1 MMIMADPI
9 TRLFSLGSKLKNL
22 PEDKQKAISGY
33 GFYDW
38 GKSAFECSVTLA
50 IIPVWYTLLFL
61 KANGLTVS
69 LFSQSMTA
77 DAVLSLVIA
86 ISTLSVA
93 IISPPLGVIAD
104 RRLVKMRWLKIL
116 TIVGAGGTLL
126 IAFAP
131 LFGNASW
138 IWIMVMY
145 FVANVGLNGAGVF
158 YNALLPHLGEQDELD
173 DISNRAFAYG
183 YLGGGLL
190 LVIHLVVLMS
200 TDFAEWAIQFS
211 MATAGIWWYGFALVT
226 FAWVPEPP
234 VENEMEKLKFRQAAR
249 FAVGEVTQ
257 TLKDYKDFPHLFL
270 YMLAYFLF
278 IDGINTVT
286 ALAGVYGTTVLGI
299 GFTGLIIALLVV
311 QFVAAPSA
319 ILFTKLAE
327 SKGTKQALMISV
339 CGWVVLCFA
348 GLCFA
353 PLELE
358 THEDYDILY
367 EWSEEDAAYSVYVS
381 WSAND
386 LAQKLD
392 YEDDEFDEQAW
403 AKEWSYI
410 LPTEVNEDDKGI
422 LEWSWGDSE
431 EEPNMVKLLG
441 VPDSNISSFV
451 DSVDN
456 TRFSVSIVGGEL
468 NGEASVGEDHPTN
481 LGDGVLDSIPIW
493 ARDNVWKPLGMGVF
507 LQFIVLGCFMGTLLG
522 GSQGLARSLFG
533 QIVPETRST
542 EFYSFLGFF
551 NKVAAFL
558 GPTLYFFMAVMY
570 DSRAGIFSIAF
581 LLLLGAILLYRVDID
596 AGIEDAKAE
605 DNRIRKLLAETPE
618 ADYDSIHNK
627 D

>member
-1 MMIMADPI
+1 
-9 TRLFSLGSKLKNL
+9 
-22 PEDKQKAISGY
+22 
-33 GFYDW
+33 
-38 GKSAFECSVTLA
+38 
-50 IIPVWYTLLFL
+50 
-61 KANGLTVS
+61 
-69 LFSQSMTA
+69 
-77 DAVLSLVIA
+77 
-86 ISTLSVA
+86 
-93 IISPPLGVIAD
+93 
-104 RRLVKMRWLKIL
+104 MRWLKIL
-116 TIVGAGGTLL
+116 TVVGAGGTFL
-126 IAFAP
+126 IALAP
-131 LFGNASW
+131 LFGSSSW

-145 FVANVGLNGAGVF
+145 LFANIGLNGAGVF
-158 YNALLPHLGEQDELD
+158 YNALLPHLGKPYELD

-183 YLGGGLL
+183 YLGAGVL
-190 LVIHLVVLMS
+190 LVLHLIILLA
-200 TDFAEWAIQFS
+200 TGFAEWAVQFS
-211 MATAGIWWYGFALVT
+211 LASSGIWWYGFALIT

-234 VENEMEKLKFRQAAR
+234 VENEMEKLKFREAAR

-327 SKGTKQALMISV
+327 SKGTKQALMISI
-339 CGWVVLCFA
+339 CGWVFLCFA
-348 GLCFA
+348 GLGFA

-367 EWSEEDAAYSVYVS
+367 EWNEEDSAYSVYVS
-381 WSAND
+381 WSADD

-403 AKEWSYI
+403 AKQWAYV
-410 LPTEVNEDDKGI
+410 LHTEVNEDDKDI

-431 EEPNMVKLLG
+431 DEPNKIKLLG
-441 VPDSNISSFV
+441 IPNSNITSFL
-451 DSVDN
+451 DSVDS
-456 TRFSVSIVGGEL
+456 TRFSASIIGGEL
-468 NGEASVGEDHPTN
+468 DGEAKVGVDHPTN

-493 ARDNVWKPLGMGVF
+493 ARDNIWKPLGMGVF

-558 GPTLYFFMAVMY
+558 GPALYFFMSVMY

-605 DNRIRKLLAETPE
+605 DNRIRKLLAETTE
-618 ADYDSIHNK
+618 ADYDSMHNK

>member
-1 MMIMADPI
+1 MIMADPI
-9 TRLFSLGSKLKNL
+9 TRLFSLGSKLENL
-22 PEDKQKAISGY
+22 PEDKEKAISGY

-131 LFGNASW
+131 LFGNSSW

-183 YLGGGLL
+183 YLGGGIL

-211 MATAGIWWYGFALVT
+211 MVTAGIWWYGFALVT

-392 YEDDEFDEQAW
+392 YEEDEFDEQAW
-403 AKEWSYI
+403 AREWSYI
-410 LPTEVNEDDKGI
+410 LPTEINEDDKDI

-441 VPDSNISSFV
+441 VPDSNITSFV

-605 DNRIRKLLAETPE
+605 DNRIRKLLAETTE
-618 ADYDSIHNK
+618 ADYDSMHNK

>member
-22 PEDKQKAISGY
+22 PEDKEKAISGY

-410 LPTEVNEDDKGI
+410 LPTEVNEDDKDI

-605 DNRIRKLLAETPE
+605 DNRIRKLIAETPE
-618 ADYDSIHNK
+618 VDYDSMHNK

>member
-1 MMIMADPI
+1 M
-9 TRLFSLGSKLKNL
+9 
-22 PEDKQKAISGY
+22 
-33 GFYDW
+33 
-38 GKSAFECSVTLA
+38 
-50 IIPVWYTLLFL
+50 
-61 KANGLTVS
+61 
-69 LFSQSMTA
+69 
-77 DAVLSLVIA
+77 
-86 ISTLSVA
+86 
-93 IISPPLGVIAD
+93 IAD
-104 RRLVKMRWLKIL
+104 RRLVKMRWIKIL

-131 LFGNASW
+131 LFGNSSW

-183 YLGGGLL
+183 YLGGGIL

-200 TDFAEWAIQFS
+200 TGFAEWAIQFS
-211 MATAGIWWYGFALVT
+211 MVTAGIWWYGFALVT

-358 THEDYDILY
+358 THEDYDIYMSGAKRMLHIQFMFLGQQMILLRN
-367 EWSEEDAAYSVYVS
+367 WIMKRMNST
-381 WSAND
+381 N
-386 LAQKLD
+386 KLGRKNGRT
-392 YEDDEFDEQAW
+392 FF
-403 AKEWSYI
+403 
-410 LPTEVNEDDKGI
+410 LR
-422 LEWSWGDSE
+422 
-431 EEPNMVKLLG
+431 KLTRMTKIFWNGLG
-441 VPDSNISSFV
+441 VIQKKNQIW
-451 DSVDN
+451 
-456 TRFSVSIVGGEL
+456 L
-468 NGEASVGEDHPTN
+468 N
-481 LGDGVLDSIPIW
+481 
-493 ARDNVWKPLGMGVF
+493 F
-507 LQFIVLGCFMGTLLG
+507 
-522 GSQGLARSLFG
+522 
-533 QIVPETRST
+533 
-542 EFYSFLGFF
+542 
-551 NKVAAFL
+551 
-558 GPTLYFFMAVMY
+558 
-570 DSRAGIFSIAF
+570 
-581 LLLLGAILLYRVDID
+581 
-596 AGIEDAKAE
+596 
-605 DNRIRKLLAETPE
+605 
-618 ADYDSIHNK
+618 
-627 D
+627 

>member
-1 MMIMADPI
+1 MADLI
-9 TRLFSLGSKLKNL
+9 TRLFSLGSKLKDL
-22 PEDKQKAISGY
+22 PEDKEKAISGY

-50 IIPVWYTLLFL
+50 IIPIWYTILFFE
-61 KANGLTVS
+61 ANGLTAS
-69 LFSQSMTA
+69 IFSQTMTA
-77 DAVLSLVIA
+77 DAVMSLVIA

-116 TIVGAGGTLL
+116 TVVGAGGTILL
-126 IAFAP
+126 AISPF
-131 LFGNASW
+131 FGNAAW

-145 FVANVGLNGAGVF
+145 LIANVGLNGAGVF

-183 YLGGGLL
+183 YLGGGIL
-190 LVIHLVVLMS
+190 LVVHFVL
-200 TDFAEWAIQFS
+200 IQMITADWVIPFCLAS
-211 MATAGIWWYGFALVT
+211 AGIWWYGFALIT
-226 FAWVPEPP
+226 FSWVPEPP
-234 VENEMEKLKFRQAAR
+234 VENEMEKLKFRDAAR
-249 FAVGEVTQ
+249 FAIGEVTQ

-299 GFTGLIIALLVV
+299 GTLGLLGALLIV

-327 SKGTKQALMISV
+327 RKGTKQALMISIS
-339 CGWVVLCFA
+339 GWVVLCFA

-358 THEDYDILY
+358 THEEHDILF
-367 EWSEEDAAYSVYVS
+367 EWDETEGAYSVHVS
-381 WSAND
+381 WSTLE
-386 LAQKLD
+386 LAQKLE
-392 YEDDEFDEQAW
+392 YEDEEFDEQAW
-403 AKEWSYI
+403 AKEWSYL
-410 LPTEVNEDDKGI
+410 LPTKPNVDEEELLV
-422 LEWSWGDSE
+422 WSWGDSE
-431 EEPNMVKLLG
+431 DEPDKILLNG
-441 VPDSNISSFV
+441 IPNSNITLFIS
-451 DSVDN
+451 SVDD
-456 TRFSVSIVGGEL
+456 TRFSVSVSGDLLDGA
-468 NGEASVGEDHPTN
+468 ASVGEDHPTN

-493 ARDNVWKPLGMGVF
+493 ARDNVWKPLGMSVF
-507 LQFIVLGCFMGTLLG
+507 VQFIVLGCFMGSLLG

-558 GPTLYFFMAVMY
+558 GPTIYFFMTVMY

-596 AGIEDAKAE
+596 AGISDAEAEDA
-605 DNRIRKLLAETPE
+605 RIRKMLDETRDSE
-618 ADYDSIHNK
+618 AINES
-627 D
+627 

>member
-1 MMIMADPI
+1 
-9 TRLFSLGSKLKNL
+9 
-22 PEDKQKAISGY
+22 
-33 GFYDW
+33 
-38 GKSAFECSVTLA
+38 
-50 IIPVWYTLLFL
+50 
-61 KANGLTVS
+61 
-69 LFSQSMTA
+69 
-77 DAVLSLVIA
+77 
-86 ISTLSVA
+86 
-93 IISPPLGVIAD
+93 
-104 RRLVKMRWLKIL
+104 MRWLKIL
-116 TIVGAGGTLL
+116 TVVGAGGTFL
-126 IAFAP
+126 IALAP
-131 LFGNASW
+131 LFGSSSW

-145 FVANVGLNGAGVF
+145 LFANIGLNGAGVF
-158 YNALLPHLGEQDELD
+158 YNALLPHLGKPDELD

-183 YLGGGLL
+183 YLGAGIL
-190 LVIHLVVLMS
+190 LVLHLIILIA
-200 TDFAEWAIQFS
+200 TDFAEWAVQFS
-211 MATAGIWWYGFALVT
+211 LASSGIWWYGFALIT

-234 VENEMEKLKFRQAAR
+234 VENEMDKLKFRDAAR
-249 FAVGEVTQ
+249 FAVGEVSQ

-327 SKGTKQALMISV
+327 SRGTKQALLISI
-339 CGWVVLCFA
+339 CGWVFLCFA
-348 GLCFA
+348 GLGFA

-367 EWSEEDAAYSVYVS
+367 EWNEEDSAYSVYVS
-381 WSAND
+381 WTAND

-403 AKEWSYI
+403 AKQWAYI
-410 LPTEVNEDDKGI
+410 LPTEVNEDDKDI

-431 EEPNMVKLLG
+431 DEPNKIKLLG
-441 VPDSNISSFV
+441 IPNSNISSFL
-451 DSVDN
+451 DSIDS
-456 TRFSVSIVGGEL
+456 TRFSVSIIGGAL
-468 NGEASVGEDHPTN
+468 NGEVNVGVDHPTN

-493 ARDNVWKPLGMGVF
+493 ARDNIWKPLGMGVF

-558 GPTLYFFMAVMY
+558 GPALYFFMSVMY

-581 LLLLGAILLYRVDID
+581 LLLLGAILLYRVDIE
-596 AGIEDAKAE
+596 AGIRDADAE
-605 DNRIRKLLAETPE
+605 DIRVRKMLEEP
-618 ADYDSIHNK
+618 DSLSEEK
-627 D
+627 

>member
-1 MMIMADPI
+1 MIMADPI
-9 TRLFSLGSKLKNL
+9 TRLFSLGSKLENL
-22 PEDKQKAISGY
+22 PEDKEKAISGY

-131 LFGNASW
+131 LFGNSSW

-183 YLGGGLL
+183 YLGGGIL

-211 MATAGIWWYGFALVT
+211 MVTAGIWWYGFALVT

-392 YEDDEFDEQAW
+392 YEEDEFDEQAW

-410 LPTEVNEDDKGI
+410 LPTEINEDDKDI

-441 VPDSNISSFV
+441 VPDSNITSFV

-581 LLLLGAILLYRVDID
+581 LLLLGAILLYRVDIE

-605 DNRIRKLLAETPE
+605 DNRIRKLLAETSEP
-618 ADYDSIHNK
+618 DYNSMHNK

>member
-1 MMIMADPI
+1 MIMADLI

-22 PEDKQKAISGY
+22 PEDKEKAISGY

-50 IIPVWYTLLFL
+50 IIPIWYTLLFL
-61 KANGLTVS
+61 EANGLTAS
-69 LFSQSMTA
+69 IFSQTMTA
-77 DAVLSLVIA
+77 DAVMSLVIA

-327 SKGTKQALMISV
+327 SKGTKQALLISV

-358 THEDYDILY
+358 AHEDYDILY

-392 YEDDEFDEQAW
+392 YEEDEFDEQAW

-410 LPTEVNEDDKGI
+410 LPTEINEDDKDI

-481 LGDGVLDSIPIW
+481 LGDGVLDSVPIW

-618 ADYDSIHNK
+618 ADYDSMHNK

>member
-468 NGEASVGEDHPTN
+468 NGEANVGEDHPTN

>member
-1 MMIMADPI
+1 MIMADPI
-9 TRLFSLGSKLKNL
+9 TRLFSLGSKLENL
-22 PEDKQKAISGY
+22 PEDKEKAISGY

-131 LFGNASW
+131 LFGNSSW

-183 YLGGGLL
+183 YLGGGIL

-200 TDFAEWAIQFS
+200 TGFAEWAIQFS
-211 MATAGIWWYGFALVT
+211 MVTAGIWWYGFALVT

-392 YEDDEFDEQAW
+392 YEEDEFDEQAW

-410 LPTEVNEDDKGI
+410 LPTEINEDDKDI

-441 VPDSNISSFV
+441 VPDSNITSFV

-456 TRFSVSIVGGEL
+456 TRFSVSVVGGEL

-581 LLLLGAILLYRVDID
+581 LLLLGAILLYRVDIE

-605 DNRIRKLLAETPE
+605 DDRIRKLLAETSEP
-618 ADYDSIHNK
+618 DYNSMHNK

>member
-1 MMIMADPI
+1 MADLI
-9 TRLFSLGSKLKNL
+9 TRLFSLGSKLTNL
-22 PEDKQKAISGY
+22 PEDKEKAISGY
-33 GFYDW
+33 GYYDW
-38 GKSAFECSVTLA
+38 AKSAFECSVTLA
-50 IIPVWYTLLFL
+50 IIPVWYTALFL

-77 DAVLSLVIA
+77 DAIFTLIVA

-116 TIVGAGGTLL
+116 TILGAGGTFL
-126 IAFAP
+126 IAMAP
-131 LFGNASW
+131 FFGNAAW
-138 IWIMVMY
+138 IWILVMY
-145 FVANVGLNGAGVF
+145 LFANIGLNGAGVF
-158 YNALLPHLGEQDELD
+158 YNALLPHLGKPDELD

-183 YLGGGLL
+183 YLGAGVL
-190 LVIHLVVLMS
+190 LVLHLVILLA

-211 MATAGIWWYGFALVT
+211 LASSGIWWYGFALIT

-234 VENEMEKLKFRQAAR
+234 VENEMEKLKFRDAAR
-249 FAVGEVTQ
+249 FAVGEVKQ

-299 GFTGLIIALLVV
+299 GFTGLILALLVV

-319 ILFTKLAE
+319 IFFTKLAE
-327 SKGTKQALMISV
+327 KKGTKNALMISIT
-339 CGWVVLCFA
+339 GWVVLCFA

-358 THEDYDILY
+358 THEDYDVLY
-367 EWSEEDAAYSVYVS
+367 EWSEEDNAYSVYIS

-392 YEDDEFDEQAW
+392 YEDEEFDEQAW
-403 AKEWSYI
+403 AKEWSYL
-410 LPTEVNEDDKGI
+410 LPTKVNEDDKNI

-431 EEPNMVKLLG
+431 EEPNMIKLTG
-441 VPDSNISSFV
+441 VSNENITSFV
-451 DSVDN
+451 SSIDN
-456 TRFSVSIVGGEL
+456 TRFSVSIFGGEL
-468 NGEASVGEDHPTN
+468 DGEANVGEDHPTN

-493 ARDNVWKPLGMGVF
+493 ARDNVWKPLGMDVF
-507 LQFIVLGCFMGTLLG
+507 TQFIVLGCFMGTLLG

-558 GPTLYFFMAVMY
+558 GPALYTIMAVMY

-581 LLLLGAILLYRVDID
+581 LLLLGAILLYRVDIE
-596 AGIEDAKAE
+596 AGIRDAEAE
-605 DNRIRKLLAETPE
+605 DVRIRKLLEESSEP
-618 ADYDSIHNK
+618 DFDSMHNQE
-627 D
+627 

>member
-1 MMIMADPI
+1 MADPI
-9 TRLFSLGSKLKNL
+9 TKLFSLGSKLKNIT
-22 PEDKQKAISGY
+22 EDKEKAISGY
-33 GFYDW
+33 GYYDW
-38 GKSAFECSVTLA
+38 AKSAFECSVTLA
-50 IIPVWYTLLFL
+50 IIPVWYTALFF

-69 LFSQSMTA
+69 LFTQSMTA

-116 TIVGAGGTLL
+116 TLVGAGGTFL
-126 IAFAP
+126 IALAP
-131 LFGNASW
+131 LFGSSSW

-145 FVANVGLNGAGVF
+145 LFANIGLNGAGVF
-158 YNALLPHLGEQDELD
+158 YNALLPHLGKPDELD

-183 YLGGGLL
+183 YLGAGVL
-190 LVIHLVVLMS
+190 LVLHLIILLA
-200 TDFAEWAIQFS
+200 TDFAEWAVQFS
-211 MATAGIWWYGFALVT
+211 LASSGIWWYGFALIT

-234 VENEMEKLKFRQAAR
+234 VENEMEKLKFRDAAR

-327 SKGTKQALMISV
+327 SKGTKQALMISI
-339 CGWVVLCFA
+339 CGWVFLCFA
-348 GLCFA
+348 GLGFA

-367 EWSEEDAAYSVYVS
+367 EWNEEDGAYSVYVS

-403 AKEWSYI
+403 AKQWAYI
-410 LPTEVNEDDKGI
+410 LPTEVNEDDKDI

-431 EEPNMVKLLG
+431 DEPNKIKLLG
-441 VPDSNISSFV
+441 IPNSNITSFL
-451 DSVDN
+451 DSVDS
-456 TRFSVSIVGGEL
+456 TRFSASIIGGAL
-468 NGEASVGEDHPTN
+468 DGEAKVGVDHPTN

-493 ARDNVWKPLGMGVF
+493 ARDNIWKPLGMGVF

-558 GPTLYFFMAVMY
+558 GPALYFFMSVMY

-605 DNRIRKLLAETPE
+605 DNRIRKLLAETTE
-618 ADYDSIHNK
+618 ADYDSMHNK

>member
-1 MMIMADPI
+1 MADLI
-9 TRLFSLGSKLKNL
+9 TRLFSLGSNLTNL
-22 PEDKQKAISGY
+22 PEDKEKAISGY
-33 GFYDW
+33 GYYDW
-38 GKSAFECSVTLA
+38 AKSAFECSVTLA
-50 IIPVWYTLLFL
+50 IIPVWYTALFL

-69 LFSQSMTA
+69 LFSESLTA

-116 TIVGAGGTLL
+116 TVVGAGGTFL
-126 IAFAP
+126 IALAP

-145 FVANVGLNGAGVF
+145 LFANIGLNGAGVF
-158 YNALLPHLGEQDELD
+158 YNALLPHLGKPDELD

-183 YLGGGLL
+183 YLGAGVL
-190 LVIHLVVLMS
+190 LVLHLVILLA

-211 MATAGIWWYGFALVT
+211 LASSGIWWYGFALIT

-234 VENEMEKLKFRQAAR
+234 VENEMEKLKFRDAAR

-319 ILFTKLAE
+319 ILFTKIAE
-327 SKGTKQALMISV
+327 SKGTKQALMFSL
-339 CGWVVLCFA
+339 CGWVLLCFA

-358 THEDYDILY
+358 VHEDYDILY
-367 EWSEEDAAYSVYVS
+367 EWNEEDNAYSVYVS
-381 WSAND
+381 WTAND

-403 AKEWSYI
+403 AKQWAYI
-410 LPTEVNEDDKGI
+410 LPTMANEDDKNI
-422 LEWSWGDSE
+422 LEWSWGESE
-431 EEPNMVKLLG
+431 DEPNKVKLLG
-441 VPDSNISSFV
+441 IPNSNISSFLASI
-451 DSVDN
+451 DES
-456 TRFSVSIVGGEL
+456 RFSVSVLGGEL
-468 NGEASVGEDHPTN
+468 DGEAGVGVDHPTS

-507 LQFIVLGCFMGTLLG
+507 VQFIVLGCFLGTLLG

-558 GPTLYFFMAVMY
+558 GPALYFFMAVTY

-581 LLLLGAILLYRVDID
+581 LLLLGAILLYKVDIEAGMRD
-596 AGIEDAKAE
+596 AEAE
-605 DNRIRKLLAETPE
+605 DIRIRKLLEGPAEIPE
-618 ADYDSIHNK
+618 FGSMQNQE
-627 D
+627 